1 MADATANAQGAS
13 GSGASGEKEG
23 ASRRDFLFI
32 ATGSVAA
39 VGAAMTVWPFIDQM
53 NPAADTKALAT
64 TEVALAAIQEGQQIV
79 VTWQGKPVF
88 VRRRTADEIA
98 AAQRDD
104 YAVLKDPQTDA
115 ERLVQ
120 SNGQPGKAEFLVVQA
135 ACTHLGCVPTFAE
148 GDFGGWF
155 CACHGSQYDTS
166 GRIRR
171 GPAPKNL
178 EIAPYVYLNDT
189 SIRIG

>member
-1 MADATANAQGAS
+1 VAEAAHPGADDGDIT
-13 GSGASGEKEG
+13 
-23 ASRRDFLFI
+23 RRDFIFV
-32 ATGSVAA
+32 AAGSVGA
-39 VGAAMTVWPFIDQM
+39 VGAAATVWPFVDQM
-53 NPAADTKALAT
+53 NPAADTRALAT
-64 TEVALAAIQEGQQIV
+64 TEIDLASVVEGQQIV

-88 VRRRTADEIA
+88 VRHRTPAEIA

-104 YAVLKDPQTDA
+104 YATLKDPQTDA
-115 ERLVQ
+115 VRIAQ
-120 SNGQPGKAEFLVVQA
+120 SDGAEGKAQFIILQA
-135 ACTHLGCVPTFAE
+135 ACTHLGCIPTFAE
-148 GDFGGWF
+148 GDYNGWK

-178 EIAPYVYLNDT
+178 EIAPYVYLSDT